1 MAVDLNDM
9 VNADLPRYHPNSS
22 ATLRHVGWYGRRHV
36 THVSDCKNRN
46 IWSVKAQRQAVD
58 GAHGVH
64 RLYSSFPLRRIV
76 LDSEPRTQGRRSKL
90 GRIRAVFGNVRGKQA
105 GHSLAIRR
113 DTEYMGRSAVQ
124 TFSCS
129 GNCSLVAESLAV
141 VRRDSSLFGV
151 E

>member
-76 LDSEPRTQGRRSKL
+76 LDSELRTQGRRSKL

-105 GHSLAIRR
+105 GHFLARY
-113 DTEYMGRSAVQ
+113 EYMGSSVIQ

-129 GNCSLVAESLAV
+129 GNCSRVAESLAV
-141 VRRDSSLFGV
+141 VRRDSGLFGV